1 MSFNGAKFFILGFTG
16 HTLNSDFAKFIES
29 NPPAGFLLLGEN
41 YKDEK
46 QLGGLISGLKAIAGV
61 DALITVDQEPG
72 RVQRFKDGFPV
83 SKKPRHYL
91 KAGNIP
97 EYKEWCTTTAEK
109 MAELGINVNLAPM
122 VDLWPLEKDYAVLN
136 DRSFGD
142 EPDRVAEFAGILIEE
157 FRKFHILTC
166 AKHFPGLGSAK
177 GDPHSVLSTSN
188 EKLEHFLDYH
198 WRPFK
203 QAVISEVA
211 MIMTT
216 HLLCPALD
224 SQNCA
229 TYSGNVISHLRNTVG
244 HRGVIVSDDLY
255 MAGAQTGRDA
265 GQAACDSLY
274 AGHNL
279 LIISRDLEFQ
289 REAVSAVKKRFE
301 EDEAF
306 GKIASE
312 YDKRLKALR
321 NAR

>member
-1 MSFNGAKFFILGFTG
+1 MSFNPAKFLILGFKD
-16 HTLNSDFAKFIES
+16 HSLDSDFVKFIEL

-46 QLGGLISGLKAIAGV
+46 QLRGLIFDLKAIAG
-61 DALITVDQEPG
+61 ANMLITVDQEPG
-72 RVQRFKDGFPV
+72 RVQRFKDGFPL

-91 KAGNIP
+91 KPGNIS
-97 EYKEWCTTTAEK
+97 EFRSWCIATAEK

-122 VDLWPLEKDYAVLN
+122 VDLWLPEKDYPVLN

-142 EPDRVAEFAGILIEE
+142 DPDRVAEFAGILIEE
-157 FRKFHILTC
+157 FRKFHIWTC
-166 AKHFPGLGSAK
+166 AKHFPGLGAAI
-177 GDPHSVLSTSN
+177 GDPHEVLSTSN
-188 EKLEHFLDYH
+188 EKLERFLDYH

-203 QAVISEVA
+203 QVVSDEVA
-211 MIMTT
+211 MVMTT

-224 SQNCA
+224 TQNCA
-229 TYSGNVISHLRNTVG
+229 TYSSNVISHLRNTVG
-244 HRGVIVSDDLY
+244 HQGLIISDDLY
-255 MAGAQTGRDA
+255 MAGAQSGRNA

-289 REAVSAVKKRFE
+289 RQAISAIKKRFE

-321 NAR
+321 DVR